1 MSSRSVRRALGIGA
15 ALLVVAALATTAF
28 AGAFGAGGSQGS
40 AARLPAV
47 LPAAYLRDASVDPLV
62 AKRLARRGHVDVLVT
77 LAGASTL
84 SSARASSS
92 GDSRA
97 LLRSTVPGY
106 RTLKAGLRTRAPE
119 LTVLQD
125 FRTLPVL
132 FVRVDSR
139 AELANLRADPTVIGV
154 GADRREK
161 ASLTQ
166 SLPLIGQPAAAAAG
180 FTGAGT
186 AVAILDSGVD
196 YTRAAFGSCASP
208 GAPGCMVV
216 VAQDFAP
223 EDGLRDDPAA
233 GFHGTNVSGIVAGVA
248 PDVKLLGLDVFN
260 GLSSTTSTQVA
271 AINFVISQQ
280 ATYNIRAINMSLA
293 SAESFNTSPCSD
305 PADARVAAFANAR
318 AAGIIPVI
326 ASGNNRFAN
335 GSTHLGISRPACIP
349 GAFPVGAVYDSDT
362 GGHAWGGPNAND
374 TCTDSTSVADQITCF
389 SQVWTNSM
397 MLAPGALITAAGVT
411 QGGTSQATPHVAG
424 GVAVLFDAS
433 PGASISSVESAL
445 RSSGPLISDSLV
457 GQSYHRLDL
466 PASISTLGVT
476 TTTTTTTTT
485 TPPPGACTIDGTGT
499 GEVLTGTSGDDVIC
513 GEGGNDVLITGGGN
527 DTIIGGDG
535 FDFISLEP
543 ASGGGTIDL
552 GAGTATAPG
561 LSATLQ
567 EIEGGIGSAF
577 ADHLIGNGAGNDF
590 LGMGGDDDIEGGG
603 GFDFVRFDFATKR
616 IRADLGQGVA
626 TGEGADALTSME
638 GLMGG
643 PRDDTASGDGKSNV
657 LVGSKG
663 DDVLKGL
670 GKPDTVVGGP
680 GADDLFGGGGHDSL
694 QGGPGPDSCDVGPG
708 GGSTSSC

>member
-28 AGAFGAGGSQGS
+28 AGAFASGGSRGS
-40 AARLPAV
+40 AMRMPAV

-77 LAGASTL
+77 LTGGTTL
-84 SSARASSS
+84 SSARASSG

-125 FRTLPVL
+125 YRTLPVL

-139 AELANLRADPTVIGV
+139 AELANLRADPTVIGI

-161 ASLTQ
+161 AFLTQ

-196 YTRAAFGSCASP
+196 YTRAAFGSCPSP
-208 GAPGCMVV
+208 GTPGCKVV

-223 EDGLRDDPAA
+223 DDGLRDDPAA

-260 GLSSTTSTQVA
+260 GLSSTTSTQVS

-280 ATYNIRAINMSLA
+280 ATYNIRAINMSLG

-335 GSTHLGISRPACIP
+335 GSNHVGISRPACIP

-362 GGHAWGGPNAND
+362 GGHTWGGPNAD
-374 TCTDSTSVADQITCF
+374 DKCTDPTSVTDQITCF
-389 SQVWTNSM
+389 SQVWTNPM

-433 PGASISSVESAL
+433 PSASISSVESAL

-466 PASISTLGVT
+466 PASISALGVT
-476 TTTTTTTTT
+476 TTT
-485 TPPPGACTIDGTGT
+485 PPP
-499 GEVLTGTSGDDVIC
+499 
-513 GEGGNDVLITGGGN
+513 
-527 DTIIGGDG
+527 
-535 FDFISLEP
+535 P
-543 ASGGGTIDL
+543 RPRRP
-552 GAGTATAPG
+552 PG
-561 LSATLQ
+561 HARST
-567 EIEGGIGSAF
+567 
-577 ADHLIGNGAGNDF
+577 
-590 LGMGGDDDIEGGG
+590 
-603 GFDFVRFDFATKR
+603 
-616 IRADLGQGVA
+616 
-626 TGEGADALTSME
+626 
-638 GLMGG
+638 
-643 PRDDTASGDGKSNV
+643 
-657 LVGSKG
+657 
-663 DDVLKGL
+663 
-670 GKPDTVVGGP
+670 
-680 GADDLFGGGGHDSL
+680 
-694 QGGPGPDSCDVGPG
+694 GPGPAR
-708 GGSTSSC
+708 SSSERPATT